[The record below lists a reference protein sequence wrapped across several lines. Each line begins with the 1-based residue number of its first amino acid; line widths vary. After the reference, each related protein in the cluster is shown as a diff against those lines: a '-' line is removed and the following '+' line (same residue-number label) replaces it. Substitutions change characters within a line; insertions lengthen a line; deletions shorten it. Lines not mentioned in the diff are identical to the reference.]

1 MTDLFDMHSLN
12 HAALP
17 NLHCATHVQAFSVPN
32 GYMNVERRTPMGA
45 DGLRH
50 RAFEAW
56 TRCPCSRRKTRLSC
70 PVVQRLLRAQSL
82 QPFVKDRR
90 I

>member
-1 MTDLFDMHSLN
+1 MHSLN
-12 HAALP
+12 HAAHP
-17 NLHCATHVQAFSVPN
+17 NLHCATHVQAFAVPN
-32 GYMNVERRTPMGA
+32 GYTAVERPTLMGA

-56 TRCPCSRRKTRLSC
+56 TRYPCSHRKTRLSC

-82 QPFVKDRR
+82 QPFVKCSR

>member
-1 MTDLFDMHSLN
+1 MQTGVETASCATGLGRATMTDLFDMHSLN
-12 HAALP
+12 HAAHP
-17 NLHCATHVQAFSVPN
+17 NLHCATHVQAFAVPN

-56 TRCPCSRRKTRLSC
+56 TRCPCSHR
-70 PVVQRLLRAQSL
+70 
-82 QPFVKDRR
+82 
-90 I
+90 